1 MIIQGLVA
9 LVVLILQGIVYILPT
24 WELPQIAD
32 LSAFKVIA
40 WLVPINEI
48 VTVSAAM
55 GVFAVASLSYV
66 AINWVVN
73 KIRGSG

>member
-9 LVVLILQGIVYILPT
+9 LIVTILQGIVYILPT
-24 WELPQIAD
+24 WELPEVAD

-40 WLVPINEI
+40 WLIPINEI
-48 VTVSAAM
+48 VTLSAAM
-55 GVFAVASLSYV
+55 GLFAVASLAYV

-73 KIRGSG
+73 KVRGSG